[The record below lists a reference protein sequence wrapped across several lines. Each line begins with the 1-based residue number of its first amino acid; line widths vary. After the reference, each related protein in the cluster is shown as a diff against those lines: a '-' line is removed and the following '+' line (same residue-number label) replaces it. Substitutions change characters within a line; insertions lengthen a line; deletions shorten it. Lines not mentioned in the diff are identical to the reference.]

1 LGEDAISTDDEDLRD
16 HGYSEWSS
24 YNIDQLPVAVAYPK
38 TTEEV
43 SQIAKIC
50 TKYRMPMIPYS
61 GGSSLEANFA
71 APFGG
76 MTIDFAFM
84 DQILA
89 VHAEDMDVVV
99 QPGQGWMNL
108 NEAIKHTGLFFPVDP
123 GPSAKL
129 GGMVGTSASGTNA
142 FRYGAMRDWVI
153 NVTVVLADGRIIKTR
168 RRPRKTSA
176 GYNLTGLMVGAEG
189 TLGIVTEMCLKLTPI
204 PQETKVAVIDF
215 PTIRDAASAAMQ
227 IIRSGITIGCMEI
240 MDEVQMNVI
249 NRAGAT
255 PNRTWKEAPHLFFK
269 FSGTSAGVK
278 DSISL
283 TQAAC
288 KRNNGGTFLYAKTE
302 QEAHELWT
310 ARKEALWSMLTLRKE
325 VDQVWSTDVAVPI
338 SRLPDIID
346 ETKADLSNLGL
357 FASLLGHIGDGNF
370 HTSIMYGDAAE
381 KERVEH
387 LVHKM
392 VDTALEM
399 EGTCTGE
406 HGIGLGKKESLRS
419 ELGDET
425 IEVMRTLKRALD
437 PLYIMNPGKIFDAD
451 PSKSTK
457 SEPAAIAA
465 SSLEKPH
472 IK

>member
-1 LGEDAISTDDEDLRD
+1 
-16 HGYSEWSS
+16 
-24 YNIDQLPVAVAYPK
+24 
-38 TTEEV
+38 
-43 SQIAKIC
+43 
-50 TKYRMPMIPYS
+50 
-61 GGSSLEANFA
+61 
-71 APFGG
+71 
-76 MTIDFAFM
+76 
-84 DQILA
+84 
-89 VHAEDMDVVV
+89 
-99 QPGQGWMNL
+99 
-108 NEAIKHTGLFFPVDP
+108 
-123 GPSAKL
+123 
-129 GGMVGTSASGTNA
+129 
-142 FRYGAMRDWVI
+142 
-153 NVTVVLADGRIIKTR
+153 
-168 RRPRKTSA
+168 
-176 GYNLTGLMVGAEG
+176 
-189 TLGIVTEMCLKLTPI
+189 MCLRLTPI

-215 PTIRDAASAAMQ
+215 PTIRDAASAAMH
-227 IIRSGITIGCMEI
+227 IIRSGIRIGCMEI

-269 FSGTSAGVK
+269 FSGTSADVK

-288 KRNNGGTFLYAKTE
+288 KRNNGGIFLYAKTD

-310 ARKEALWSMLTLRKE
+310 ARKEALWSMLALRKE
-325 VDQVWSTDVAVPI
+325 GDQVWSTDVAVPI

-346 ETKADLSNLGL
+346 ETKADLSSLGL

-370 HTSIMYGDAAE
+370 HTSIMYGDATE

-406 HGIGLGKKESLRS
+406 HGIGLGKKESLLS
-419 ELGDET
+419 ELGDEA

-437 PLYIMNPGKIFDAD
+437 PLHIMNPGKIFDAD

-457 SEPAAIAA
+457 SDPATTAA
-465 SSLEKPH
+465 STLERPH
-472 IK
+472 KK